1 MSTVRVSLP
10 LLHCYRCIYSW
21 HPKTEVI
28 RICPRC
34 KSPNWNVPVVRLPP
48 YKGGGLG
55 VAEIIG
61 PKRRRLLALVRK
73 HGFSKPRVFGS
84 VARGEAGPKSDVDLL
99 VRWRGGGLLD
109 MAELASDLSELL
121 GRHVDVIP
129 DDSLKWYVEPEILAQ
144 AVAV

>member
-21 HPKTEVI
+21 HPKSEVI

-34 KSPNWNVPVVRLPP
+34 KSPHWNVPKVRLPP
-48 YKGGGLG
+48 YAGGGLG
-55 VAEIIG
+55 IAEIIT
-61 PKRRRLLALVRK
+61 PKREAIRALVRRYR
-73 HGFSKPRVFGS
+73 FSNPRVFGS

-99 VRWRGGGLLD
+99 VKYGGGGFSARID
-109 MAELASDLSELL
+109 LANDLEDLL
-121 GRHVDVIP
+121 GRRVDVIP
-129 DDSLKWYVEPEILAQ
+129 DDSLKWYAAPEIFAQ